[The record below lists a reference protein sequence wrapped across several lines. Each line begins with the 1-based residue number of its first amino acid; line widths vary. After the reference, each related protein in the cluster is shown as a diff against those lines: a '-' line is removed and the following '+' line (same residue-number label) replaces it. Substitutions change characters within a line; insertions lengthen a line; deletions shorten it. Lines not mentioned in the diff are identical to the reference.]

1 MQWVTRVESGV
12 FKNER
17 IFPFQNNL
25 FLNLIFV
32 LNHLKELYVFC
43 FVNFLIA
50 SSFMTKKPRNSL
62 SKGCLLD
69 ESSNDWLKLMK
80 IHFLSFSF
88 TIYLHVWLICF
99 SSSQNTV
106 YNQGLG
112 TESELNG
119 KEEPIFLY
127 NPDSSNSKEPS
138 SKLNQSILLLNE
150 GLESGTLNDQF
161 EVSRDARSGLH
172 FGIWNWN

>member
-1 MQWVTRVESGV
+1 MFKKNTFLRLQWVTRVESGV

-17 IFPFQNNL
+17 TFPFQNNL

-32 LNHLKELYVFC
+32 LNDLKELYVFC
-43 FVNFLIA
+43 FVDFLIA

-99 SSSQNTV
+99 SSSQIQYIIRV
-106 YNQGLG
+106 L
-112 TESELNG
+112 
-119 KEEPIFLY
+119 
-127 NPDSSNSKEPS
+127 EPS
-138 SKLNQSILLLNE
+138 PNWMAKK
-150 GLESGTLNDQF
+150 
-161 EVSRDARSGLH
+161 SRSFFIIQIHRIPKSHLA
-172 FGIWNWN
+172 N